1 MSEFTMLNVMLNLM
15 DTSQWLTNHHSE
27 HFPRLTTVKSR
38 RFGKITS
45 TIFQKFPSCVHSN
58 TSARRCHNLAFAK
71 YLDFK
76 FSDV

>member
-15 DTSQWLTNHHSE
+15 DTSQWLTDHHSE

-45 TIFQKFPSCVHSN
+45 SLAVFPLILP
-58 TSARRCHNLAFAK
+58 RE
-71 YLDFK
+71 
-76 FSDV
+76 DVII